1 MKTILSLTPLVALL
15 ISCSNHRPPKDT
27 ESVVQGTWQLVSAT
41 LVEKGDTTTTLYGA
55 GQRMIKIINQNHF
68 AFLNH
73 DVKRGQD
80 STRNF
85 SAGGGRYT
93 LKGDQYTEFLDYCS
107 DREWEGHE
115 FQFTVK
121 VEGDTL
127 IQTGVE
133 KLADIGVERQNTEKY
148 VRVAGLAGG
157 IGDR

>member
-1 MKTILSLTPLVALL
+1 MMKKKLILFLLVVAVL
-15 ISCSNHRPPKDT
+15 SCKRERGGGGEKT
-27 ESVVQGTWQLVSAT
+27 RVEGTWQLVSAT

-73 DVKRGQD
+73 DTKRGGD
-80 STRNF
+80 STKNF

-121 VEGDTL
+121 VQGDTL

-133 KLADIGVERQNTEKY
+133 KLPDIGVERQNTEKY
-148 VRVAGLAGG
+148 VRVDEIAK
-157 IGDR
+157 